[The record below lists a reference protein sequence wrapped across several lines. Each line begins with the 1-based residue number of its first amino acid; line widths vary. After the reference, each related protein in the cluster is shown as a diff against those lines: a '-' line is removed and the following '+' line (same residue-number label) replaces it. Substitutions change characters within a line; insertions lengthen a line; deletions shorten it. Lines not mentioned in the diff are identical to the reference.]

1 MSLEAQVSSYRSTID
16 MRKKFLSGITSA
28 ILLSLAWFDNAVAL
42 PLGQIPVSVS
52 TPEITFVAGGCGPG
66 WHRDW
71 AGGCR
76 PNGGPVV
83 VAPARP
89 VVVAPV
95 VGAPVVCGPGFRW
108 HPRFRRCVVL

>member
-1 MSLEAQVSSYRSTID
+1 
-16 MRKKFLSGITSA
+16 MRKKVLSGITSA
-28 ILLSLAWFDNAVAL
+28 ILLSMAWFDNAVAL
-42 PLGQIPVSVS
+42 PLAQIPVPVGA
-52 TPEITFVAGGCGPG
+52 PEIILVAGGCGPG

-71 AGGCR
+71 AGRCR

-83 VAPARP
+83 VAPAPPVVVAPAPP